1 MKKLYGI
8 MPPIATP
15 FVNDEIAFDKL
26 ISNIERWNNSEI
38 SGYVVLGSN
47 GESVFLTHDEKLKL
61 IESVKKVTDENKLTI
76 AGTGSDSIR
85 ETISLTN
92 KSAEIGADYAIIL
105 TPSYYKTEIKSI
117 VLIKYFEAIADASK
131 IPILIYNVP
140 KFTGIDVS
148 IDVVAKL
155 SEHPNIVGIKN
166 STENIRQT
174 IEFIKNTTPGFN
186 VFVGTASLLFSGL
199 TTGAVGGIIAL
210 ANIAPNE
217 CVKIQRLVEF
227 GKLNDALDLQNKLI
241 PINKV
246 ITMKYGIVGMKAAMD
261 MMGYFGGNPRSPL
274 SPLNEDDKKEIKK
287 ILAEANLL

>member
-287 ILAEANLL
+287 ILAAANLL